1 MFKVF
6 KIMLLIGIL
15 VLFKSKTRSVFCR
28 CKLSIA
34 ESLWWGDSIY
44 GHAFIPYVYI
54 CIYLYV
60 ITCACAF
67 LCVCMYSIGCTII
80 YVRYE
85 CLRHLHCTMYNSREK
100 LILWINRNRV
110 NMTRH
115 KIKCMLW
122 SWFTGLPHQQIKS
135 YLPLTLNME
144 MIN

>member
-6 KIMLLIGIL
+6 KIMLYWLAFWCFSNQKRGQCFVDANYPSQKVYDEAIQSMAMHS
-15 VLFKSKTRSVFCR
+15 FHTYTS
-28 CKLSIA
+28 A
-34 ESLWWGDSIY
+34 YIY
-44 GHAFIPYVYI
+44 MLLHVRAPFYVY
-54 CIYLYV
+54 
-60 ITCACAF
+60 ACS
-67 LCVCMYSIGCTII
+67 MGRTII
-80 YVRYE
+80 HVRYE
-85 CLRHLHCTMYNSREK
+85 CLRHLHCTMYNGREK